1 MLFRE
6 CSYRVGQSLV
16 VVIAFVTIMVM
27 FFQTLWSS
35 SDVLILR
42 LTAASPQNL
51 VHNVNS
57 ETWSDAFVYR
67 SLLF

>member
-42 LTAASPQNL
+42 STAASPQNL